1 MSIKSQNVTNF
12 IKQTGTDKQLFVF
25 VGSDTNNT
33 TSDSSQ
39 TELDIWNNSNFA
51 LRVGQNSVCAVVPNH
66 KWVEKRSYTPWFAT
80 RKNTGN
86 FYAYNDQN
94 GYVYLCVSDNTK
106 NTVTSSKNI
115 SNIRPTHIA
124 GIQAYDDGYSWMPL
138 YKITPSHERF
148 VTASWIPVVS
158 FETFDATDQQ
168 TQLQKTQTFCS
179 NNTSQLGNCAIY
191 AKQALST
198 DDNAGTI
205 EYQKGDLFTTAEN
218 ISCSDCY
225 YLMANNDKFVSV
237 FYSDIE
243 EIPSTTII
251 QNSYEEIGTLI
262 SQNQIS
268 SASPYY
274 YLYNINESHGLA
286 EGCIISSFI
295 DLTSFTKEQLI
306 VTQENPSLT
315 VSSNTGTG
323 ASIKLTTS
331 VYQDYYIIDGI
342 EVIDRG
348 SGYKDLTLSL
358 SNSILNGISGSSLV
372 DKITVNLDKIDHIGI
387 DPLSVLDTQHVM
399 IDARIEKK
407 SISDSGI
414 GLPTSVNFF
423 GLIENPIGISGSAE
437 VISGSELNKKLDTLY
452 RTTIK
457 VGITSGGP
465 SLGVPDDEEYYDI
478 NLSGQQPITN
488 VTIFGASETSVEL
501 KNVPY
506 SKSTSLVGTTI
517 SSASSTNTIESIEEI
532 PTFVQYTGNILSTTK
547 YSSNLPVSDVDS
559 VIIRINM
566 VRGM

>member
-86 FYAYNDQN
+86 YYAYNDQN

-198 DDNAGTI
+198 DDNDGTI

-243 EIPSTTII
+243 EIPSSTII
-251 QNSYEEIGTLI
+251 QNSYEEIGSLI

-274 YLYNINESHGLA
+274 YLYNINESHDLDD
-286 EGCIISSFI
+286 GCIISSFI

-315 VSSNTGTG
+315 ISSNTGSG
-323 ASIKLTTS
+323 ASINLITS
-331 VYQDYYIIDGI
+331 IYEDYYIIDGI
-342 EVIDRG
+342 EVTSRG
-348 SGYKDLTLSL
+348 SGYKDLTLGL
-358 SNSILNGISGSSLV
+358 SNSILNGISGSSLI

-387 DPLSVLDTQHVM
+387 DPLSVLDAQHVM

-423 GLIENPIGISGSAE
+423 GLIENPIGISGSTE
-437 VISGSELNKKLDTLY
+437 VISGSELNKKIDTIY

-465 SLGVPDDEEYYDI
+465 SLGVPDEEEYYDI